1 MKPVVTCLLVCAVV
15 VSLVNASPIPEAT
28 DDVEVESEVSHAE
41 AVADSSDAVRD
52 KRGVGVAVGSPTIL
66 AGVQQTPLAPLV
78 APLAPLVG
86 PAGLVPVAGV
96 VPTVIGPLNSLL
108 SIPRNLISTVGYQL
122 TTLG

>member
-41 AVADSSDAVRD
+41 AVADSSDA
-52 KRGVGVAVGSPTIL
+52 
-66 AGVQQTPLAPLV
+66 PLAPLV

>member
-1 MKPVVTCLLVCAVV
+1 MKDQTPDTK
-15 VSLVNASPIPEAT
+15 II
-28 DDVEVESEVSHAE
+28 DDL
-41 AVADSSDAVRD
+41 
-52 KRGVGVAVGSPTIL
+52 IL
-66 AGVQQTPLAPLV
+66 TFQPLAPLV